1 MAAIERPPT
10 NEEIKDE
17 DKRIRHLRRMIE
29 FTIALILETQEMT
42 PVEASGHVAAVREY
56 ALKLFPGKEVV
67 FDLVYAPRLRRVLI
81 DKFQMN

>member
-29 FTIALILETQEMT
+29 FTIALILETPEMT